1 MNSTIYFGI
10 KWKAIAVL
18 YTKTQSSINQLFV
31 IMKYA
36 HFLILLFCS
45 FSLLSIAQEQL
56 GLRTENYSGINSV
69 FANPANNLTTPF
81 QWDVNLGAVGGFV
94 DNTIGGYRDASVSDV
109 LNNVDRLFLATDF
122 PSDQEFPADA
132 TVFDF
137 APLGKDKFASAVT
150 IVTGPAIMLNFEKH
164 SFGVFTNFRAV
175 VSGHK
180 IPAVLGYYD
189 YESIRPGDNYS
200 VFPSNVGGMAWGEI
214 GINYLYKGEANNGQI
229 GIGFNLKYLQGFES
243 FFVKNN
249 TNLNIT
255 KLERDVLNFENGANI
270 NVGFTATSIDE
281 EAVNLQQNGTGFGLD
296 IGLTF
301 AALDYQDGAGIK
313 LGVSILD
320 IGKIKFTKN
329 TEAHTIDI
337 GNPFSFD
344 PKNLRDVTNFRDGLD
359 QLNEELFGT
368 TGVSLT
374 GDTYEMWLP
383 SAFSLQADLAIRE
396 NIYVNAT
403 VVQRIP
409 IGEISVERGNLFALT
424 PRYESRWVSAFL
436 PVSVYNWQHFQV
448 GAAARLA
455 FLTFGTENLGSFFG
469 NKSLTGT
476 DFYMAIK
483 INPFRMG
490 WKNGGGGRKSKA
502 VQCYEF

>member
-1 MNSTIYFGI
+1 
-10 KWKAIAVL
+10 
-18 YTKTQSSINQLFV
+18 
-31 IMKYA
+31 MKYT
-36 HFLILLFCS
+36 HFLIPFFCC

-94 DNTIGGYRDASVSDV
+94 DNTFGGYRDASVSDL

-122 PSDQEFPADA
+122 PSDQEFPAGS

-137 APLGKDKFASAVT
+137 ATPGKDKFASAVSM
-150 IVTGPAIMLNFEKH
+150 VTGPAIMLNFEKH

-175 VSGHK
+175 VGGHK

-189 YESIRPGDNYS
+189 YQSIRPGNSYS
-200 VFPSNVGGMAWGEI
+200 VFPSSVAGMVWSEL
-214 GINYLYKGEANNGQI
+214 GINYLYKGETNNGQI

-249 TNLNIT
+249 TNLIIT
-255 KLERDVLNFENGANI
+255 KLERDALNFENGANLDI
-270 NVGFTATSIDE
+270 GFTNSSIDE

-296 IGLTF
+296 IGL
-301 AALDYQDGAGIK
+301 AYASLDYQDGVGIK
-313 LGVSILD
+313 LGFSILD
-320 IGKIKFTKN
+320 IGKIKFNQN
-329 TEAHTIDI
+329 TESHTFDI
-337 GNPFSFD
+337 GSATLFD
-344 PKNLRDVTNFRDGLD
+344 PQNLRGVTNFRDGLG
-359 QLNEELFGT
+359 QLNAELFGT
-368 TGVSLT
+368 AGVSLT
-374 GDTYEMWLP
+374 GDTYEVWLP
-383 SAFSLQADLAIRE
+383 SAISLQADLAIRE

-403 VVQRIP
+403 VVQRMP
-409 IGEISVERGNLFALT
+409 IGKISVKRGNLFALT

-436 PVSVYNWQHFQV
+436 PVSVYNWQHIQV

-476 DFYMAIK
+476 DFYAAIK
-483 INPFRMG
+483 INPFRLG
-490 WKNGGGGRKSKA
+490 WKNGGGGRKSKS